1 LRKFNQYV
9 VETLTNPNIHL
20 NEYIKAILYT
30 KWVIDWSL
38 KDGFPRPTAKKQHK
52 SIKRLSQ

>member
-1 LRKFNQYV
+1 MREFNPDL

-20 NEYIKAILYT
+20 NEYIKTILYT
-30 KWVIDWSL
+30 KWVIDWNL
-38 KDGFPRPTAKKQHK
+38 KDGFPRPTAKKQHE